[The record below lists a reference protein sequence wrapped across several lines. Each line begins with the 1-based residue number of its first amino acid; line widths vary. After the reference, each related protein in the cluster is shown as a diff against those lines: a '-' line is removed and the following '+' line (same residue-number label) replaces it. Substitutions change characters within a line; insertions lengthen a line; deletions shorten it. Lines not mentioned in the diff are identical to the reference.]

1 LKDLLFKV
9 AELYYLQTK
18 KISPVV
24 PDACAVSS
32 SALSTNS
39 SVPSPLI
46 ARQLQESPVASP
58 PAALSIEK
66 IACLEFLAFM
76 LLSLPGK
83 SYCLQEFIMTRTS
96 SGPPSKGIG
105 SKPKT
110 DKKDLSRQQ
119 QRAESLEHQGYIPAA
134 EKVMM
139 TLQQDEL
146 GVAAFQA
153 EIACRSERTA
163 ELKMMI
169 ELFPERRAYYL
180 GLLEAHVESKP
191 PVMPILSSKKR
202 RRQEFIDSD
211 DNEDTAATSS
221 ILAEFEI
228 AEL

>member
-18 KISPVV
+18 KISPV
-24 PDACAVSS
+24 PDSCAVSS

-83 SYCLQEFIMTRTS
+83 SYCLQQEFIMTRTS
-96 SGPPSKGIG
+96 GPPSKG
-105 SKPKT
+105 
-110 DKKDLSRQQ
+110 L
-119 QRAESLEHQGYIPAA
+119 
-134 EKVMM
+134 
-139 TLQQDEL
+139 
-146 GVAAFQA
+146 VANRKR
-153 EIACRSERTA
+153 I
-163 ELKMMI
+163 
-169 ELFPERRAYYL
+169 
-180 GLLEAHVESKP
+180 
-191 PVMPILSSKKR
+191 KKR

-211 DNEDTAATSS
+211 DNGPSRGGVRFAHSLKSWAPHAPHAWHHVSAQHVCHLRTSPQSTLSAPSRCMPQLPLARSPCKLLHLQETAVTKPHR
-221 ILAEFEI
+221 IKTCDKKEETQKNVHTMQ
-228 AEL
+228 

>member
-1 LKDLLFKV
+1 MKDLLFKV

-18 KISPVV
+18 KISPV
-24 PDACAVSS
+24 PDSCAVSS

-46 ARQLQESPVASP
+46 ARQLQASPVASP

-83 SYCLQEFIMTRTS
+83 SYCLQEFTMTRT

-139 TLQQDEL
+139 NLQQDEL

-202 RRQEFIDSD
+202 RRQEFIDFD
-211 DNEDTAATSS
+211 DNEETAATSS
-221 ILAEFEI
+221 ILDEFEI

>member
-66 IACLEFLAFM
+66 IACLELLAFM

-83 SYCLQEFIMTRTS
+83 SYCLQEFTMTRT
-96 SGPPSKGIG
+96 SGPPSKGTG

-146 GVAAFQA
+146 GVAVFQA

-191 PVMPILSSKKR
+191 PVMPVLSSKKR
-202 RRQEFIDSD
+202 RWQEEVDPD
-211 DNEDTAATSS
+211 DIEDNAANAS
-221 ILAEFEI
+221 ILDDFEF

>member
-18 KISPVV
+18 KISPV
-24 PDACAVSS
+24 PDSCAVSS

-76 LLSLPGK
+76 LLSLPRK

-96 SGPPSKGIG
+96 GPPSKGM
-105 SKPKT
+105 
-110 DKKDLSRQQ
+110 
-119 QRAESLEHQGYIPAA
+119 
-134 EKVMM
+134 V
-139 TLQQDEL
+139 
-146 GVAAFQA
+146 QA

-163 ELKMMI
+163 ELNMMI

-180 GLLEAHVESKP
+180 GLLEAHVETKP
-191 PVMPILSSKKR
+191 PVMTILSSTKR
-202 RRQEFIDSD
+202 RRHAFIDSD
-211 DNEDTAATSS
+211 DNEETAATSS
-221 ILAEFEI
+221 ILDEFEI